1 VSFLKAEDSFM
12 SFLKAED
19 SFVLFLKAKDNF
31 ISFIKVEDSLLTC
44 KLFLP
49 SEDNLRAYLGTVSL
63 LSGGR

>member
-1 VSFLKAEDSFM
+1 MSFLKAEDSFM
-12 SFLKAED
+12 SFLKAD
-19 SFVLFLKAKDNF
+19 
-31 ISFIKVEDSLLTC
+31 DSLLTC